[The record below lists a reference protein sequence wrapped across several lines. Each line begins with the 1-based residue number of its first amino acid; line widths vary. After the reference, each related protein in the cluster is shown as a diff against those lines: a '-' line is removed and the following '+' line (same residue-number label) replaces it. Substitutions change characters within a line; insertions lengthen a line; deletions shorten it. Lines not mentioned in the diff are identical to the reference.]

1 MDFGSLFGLDLLG
14 DGGKGGGSSMD
25 LGGESEFQD
34 ILNLSLQE
42 NGISEEVVHQQHIV
56 STLYI
61 YQALRSRPF
70 FLAGAGADQR
80 GGSGSDSGSTKRKYN
95 IIELPR
101 YYRIS
106 QKM

>member
-70 FLAGAGADQR
+70 FWLEPELIKGAAQAL
-80 GGSGSDSGSTKRKYN
+80 TPAPLKEN
-95 IIELPR
+95 IT
-101 YYRIS
+101 
-106 QKM
+106 